1 MFSSGIKYLNSK
13 LEEIEMESTN
23 NNKLTDEQINHI
35 AEEMDD
41 SIKGTPLEDIANFP
55 SNKGKEE
62 RNKDEISETGET
74 RRMSVIIDPN
84 TGENKIIGPANENI
98 ESMDDTCKRF
108 EMGNIK
114 IDKDQISESELKSAI
129 KNSDITADYI
139 ISNDSIKELLYLVN
153 KKKNNE
159 NFNVYKSFPEE
170 VQQIIDKYL
179 EKNGLTG
186 NTMQAKYSRNVI
198 SESLLTEFIDN
209 IELERIQSDFNKE
222 MEDLFTKG
230 SEELAESIVG
240 YTAERN
246 KVYREAAEK
255 MEDNDKKNKLIA
267 ILDRIDEAYNLNEL
281 KEFAKNCKVKKFE
294 LEKPEKVYTSFL
306 TKYENSSY
314 NIYSLNLCRPIISRN
329 LNIDIKFADLFL
341 VLFCKFCKN
350 MKPDITTD
358 HAFMYYTVYNIVL
371 IDMNRSENTKNVSM
385 KFLENVKEVIENSKI
400 RNNL

>member
-1 MFSSGIKYLNSK
+1 
-13 LEEIEMESTN
+13 MENTN
-23 NNKLTDEQINHI
+23 NANKLTDEQINYI

-41 SIKGTPLEDIANFP
+41 SIKGTPLEDIANLP

-62 RNKDEISETGET
+62 RNKDEISETGEV

-129 KNSDITADYI
+129 KNSDITADYS

-170 VQQIIDKYL
+170 VRQIIDKYL

-186 NTMQAKYSRNVI
+186 NTMQTKYSRNAI

-240 YTAERN
+240 YTVERN
-246 KVYREAAEK
+246 KAYREAAEK

-267 ILDRIDEAYNLNEL
+267 ILDRIDEAYNLSEL

-314 NIYSLNLCRPIISRN
+314 NIYNLNLCRPIISRN

-371 IDMNRSENTKNVSM
+371 IDMNRSENTKDVSM

>member
-1 MFSSGIKYLNSK
+1 
-13 LEEIEMESTN
+13 MENTN
-23 NNKLTDEQINHI
+23 NVNKLTDEQINYI

-41 SIKGTPLEDIANFP
+41 SIKGTPLEDIANLP

-62 RNKDEISETGET
+62 RNKDEISETGEV

-129 KNSDITADYI
+129 KNSDITADYS

-170 VQQIIDKYL
+170 VRQIIDKYL

-186 NTMQAKYSRNVI
+186 NTMQTKYSRNAI

-240 YTAERN
+240 YTVERN
-246 KVYREAAEK
+246 KAYREAAEK
-255 MEDNDKKNKLIA
+255 MKDNDKKNKLIA
-267 ILDRIDEAYNLNEL
+267 ILDRIDEAYNLSEL

-314 NIYSLNLCRPIISRN
+314 NIYNLNLCRPIISRN

-371 IDMNRSENTKNVSM
+371 IDMNRSENTKDVSM
-385 KFLENVKEVIENSKI
+385 KFLENVKEIIENSKI